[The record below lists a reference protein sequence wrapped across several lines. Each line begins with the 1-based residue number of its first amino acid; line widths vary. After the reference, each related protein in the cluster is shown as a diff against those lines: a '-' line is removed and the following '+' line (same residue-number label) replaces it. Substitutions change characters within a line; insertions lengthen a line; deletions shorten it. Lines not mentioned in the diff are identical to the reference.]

1 MFCGVCVRRERGMR
15 FRRNM
20 KTHAVSA
27 PAVCAQPD
35 ITLGSWHACAFLAS
49 PIHCAAAGR
58 RHVFDAPCGPA
69 PDSWTCC
76 YLLASVISP
85 YTDQVALWQFTPTP
99 CNLGFY
105 FFVMVRRT
113 SARNRSVM
121 SESARITIILFP
133 FPSSQ
138 PALHL
143 AANHRVLGRWHAMSL
158 RRVDRPRTR
167 APLYDDV

>member
-1 MFCGVCVRRERGMR
+1 
-15 FRRNM
+15 M

-27 PAVCAQPD
+27 PTVRAQPD
-35 ITLGSWHACAFLAS
+35 ITLGSWHACAFLAR

-69 PDSWTCC
+69 SDSWTCC

-85 YTDQVALWQFTPTP
+85 YTDQVARRPFSPTP
-99 CNLGFY
+99 CNLVFY
-105 FFVMVRRT
+105 FLVMERRT
-113 SARNRSVM
+113 SAQIRIVM

-138 PALHL
+138 PALQL
-143 AANHRVLGRWHAMSL
+143 AANHRVLGRRHAMSL
-158 RRVDRPRTR
+158 RRAHEPRTR
-167 APLYDDV
+167 APPYDDV